1 MFDATIVL
9 TQDIRSGLLMRLGR
23 NGSNRTQQSE
33 AEIFDLT
40 QDISSDKLPGTD
52 QRYTPNSV
60 P

>member
-9 TQDIRSGLLMRLGR
+9 TQDIRSGLLMRIGR

>member
-1 MFDATIVL
+1 
-9 TQDIRSGLLMRLGR
+9 MRLGR

>member
-1 MFDATIVL
+1 M
-9 TQDIRSGLLMRLGR
+9 SHGR

-33 AEIFDLT
+33 AEFFDLT